1 MVVSDPTVWENR
13 PVWRMQSEETTFA
26 GSYRQV
32 VTRRYDTPEGVRDV
46 EIKVEIDSAVV
57 VAVTL
62 DGSILLVREFRPGT
76 EEWLVELPGG
86 NVDPGEEPEAAA
98 ARELLEE
105 TGYAATVRYVGSM
118 VDCAYSTRHRH
129 VFVADDAVSTQ
140 PSAEGLEI
148 VLMPLPAFREHL
160 RSGQLT
166 DVGPGYRGLEAL
178 GLL

>member
-1 MVVSDPTVWENR
+1 M
-13 PVWRMQSEETTFA
+13 WRKQSEETAYA

-32 VTRRYDTPEGVRDV
+32 VTRRYETPDGVRDFEIMV
-46 EIKVEIDSAVV
+46 EPDSAVV

-105 TGYAATVRYVGSM
+105 TGYAATVRHVGSM
-118 VDCAYSTRHRH
+118 VDCAYSTRRRH
-129 VFVADDAVSTQ
+129 VFVADDAVSRQ

-148 VLMPLPAFREHL
+148 VLMSADEFRAHL
-160 RSGQLT
+160 RSGRLT
-166 DVGPGYRGLEAL
+166 DTGAGYRGLEAL